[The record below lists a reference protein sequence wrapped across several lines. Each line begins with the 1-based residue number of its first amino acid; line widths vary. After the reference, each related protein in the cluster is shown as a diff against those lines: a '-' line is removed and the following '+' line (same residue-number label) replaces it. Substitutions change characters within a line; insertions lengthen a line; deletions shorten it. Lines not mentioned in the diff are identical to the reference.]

1 MKKKILALAM
11 AAIMLIVAVVGGTL
25 AYFTDTDAENNVF
38 IVGNIDIDLREWQDD
53 NRTIEFEDVDP
64 VMPGM
69 TYPKIVD
76 VKNIGK
82 NDAFVKV
89 EIVVPE
95 NMTPEWNDDTT
106 WVLDSA
112 KENADGS
119 ITYVYYNSSI
129 LKPGEVTAALLK
141 SVTLDKDVTELNVAD
156 KYEVKVSVAAIQ
168 ADSFSGYMEAMQALK
183 AQFVATTV
191 MVSDVDKINTQ
202 LAAADGHI
210 VLLTNDVTAKTYINF
225 ANVAHVLDGNGYT
238 LTKTTT
244 ADTTNAGVLTA
255 GGKIKNIDIT
265 GISSTGGKGFRA
277 VMANDLTA
285 DLILDNVV
293 LNGTYALNV
302 MGAGEETITV
312 KNSELN
318 GWTSYGGYASAEFT
332 DVKFG
337 WNDGSVYAH
346 LRAYTDTVLTRCDF
360 ANGFTMASDVNAKE
374 SFTIIVEDCTW
385 GGVDVTAENFQT
397 LFGIT
402 AADTYANVLIERA
415 TVVVDGVTV
424 VWAD

>member
-25 AYFTDTDAENNVF
+25 AYFTDSDAENNVF
-38 IVGNIDIDLREWQDD
+38 TVGNIDIDLREHKDD
-53 NRTIEFEDVDP
+53 QLKDDFVDVTG

-69 TYPKIVD
+69 SYNKFID
-76 VKNIGK
+76 VKNIGD
-82 NDAFVKV
+82 NNAYIKV
-89 EIVVPE
+89 VIDIPE
-95 NMTPEWNDDTT
+95 NMIPVWND
-106 WVLDSA
+106 SA
-112 KENADGS
+112 NWSHVSGNLYGPGPV
-119 ITYVYYNSSI
+119 TFYYTQI
-129 LKPGEVTAALLK
+129 LAPEAVTDLLLK
-141 SVTLDKDVTELNVAD
+141 QVTLSPSVTELNAAD
-156 KYEVKVSVAAIQ
+156 KYEVKVSVSAIQ
-168 ADSFSGYMEAMQALK
+168 ADSFANHAEAIAALD

-202 LAAADGHI
+202 LDATTAHI
-210 VLLTNDVTAKTYINF
+210 VLLSNDVTAKTYIDFTNT
-225 ANVAHVLDGNGYT
+225 AHVLDGNGYK

-265 GISSTGGKGFRA
+265 GISSTDGKGFRA

-312 KNSELN
+312 KNSTLN

-346 LRAYTDTVLTRCDF
+346 LRPYTDTVLTRCDF